1 MKKLYF
7 LSTLMLFVMVAF
19 LPQGLNAQTEETHVT
34 SFGTY
39 NFAGKHFCILSN
51 MENVS
56 SEDVEF
62 KEYARYISYVFLMKG
77 GIEVSPQSQ
86 EAEVCILMSYDI
98 KDASYV
104 RTVSEPVW
112 GQTTVSSVTA
122 SKNFLGG
129 TDYNYHYNYGV
140 VNYTQSQHL
149 VNSYNRYIDL
159 FAYELSSN
167 ENDQQKMIWKG
178 YAKSNGRENNLFKA
192 FPGMALTFYNA
203 IGRTAEDT
211 WLNNSNLVYYTVV
224 DLFKSGQFCKKTSTY
239 LPYVENGWE
248 KTNPEAV
255 VSFFNV
261 NPHNRFYPWVIQKN
275 PSNTIVIFSIN
286 WDKMV
291 DSWYR
296 ANVWHK
302 FPKNIYIQYN
312 GEKYECLYAENLNR
326 QRFKLGKIYK
336 AKGNEVYNG
345 STIAYL
351 IFPPLPAD
359 AKVIDII
366 CQKQQNNSS
375 KDDIA
380 WKGIH
385 LRNW

>member
-1 MKKLYF
+1 
-7 LSTLMLFVMVAF
+7 
-19 LPQGLNAQTEETHVT
+19 
-34 SFGTY
+34 
-39 NFAGKHFCILSN
+39 
-51 MENVS
+51 
-56 SEDVEF
+56 
-62 KEYARYISYVFLMKG
+62 
-77 GIEVSPQSQ
+77 
-86 EAEVCILMSYDI
+86 
-98 KDASYV
+98 
-104 RTVSEPVW
+104 
-112 GQTTVSSVTA
+112 
-122 SKNFLGG
+122 
-129 TDYNYHYNYGV
+129 
-140 VNYTQSQHL
+140 
-149 VNSYNRYIDL
+149 
-159 FAYELSSN
+159 
-167 ENDQQKMIWKG
+167 
-178 YAKSNGRENNLFKA
+178 
-192 FPGMALTFYNA
+192 
-203 IGRTAEDT
+203 
-211 WLNNSNLVYYTVV
+211 
-224 DLFKSGQFCKKTSTY
+224 
-239 LPYVENGWE
+239 
-248 KTNPEAV
+248 
-255 VSFFNV
+255 
-261 NPHNRFYPWVIQKN
+261 
-275 PSNTIVIFSIN
+275 
-286 WDKMV
+286 MV